1 MEGRMRSRVVVVM
14 LAFLFAACGSSKHST
29 TPTTNG
35 SSTTLARPAGAPN
48 VSACSLVTQA
58 DATQLFG
65 HPAQLVN
72 SAGVSSA
79 LSTCVWQADTN
90 PDPNSLD
97 NVEYKL
103 QVHIYPTDQFYMEK
117 YLKGAKRLSGIGTRA
132 FIRPAGPL
140 AQMAFVKYGRT
151 VTMDYSIEA
160 ITANPKPKAS
170 DQQDA
175 LVAIARAAA
184 SRY

>member
-1 MEGRMRSRVVVVM
+1 MRTLVLTVTFAIAV
-14 LAFLFAACGSSKHST
+14 AACGSSKHST
-29 TPTTNG
+29 APSKNG
-35 SSTTLARPAGAPN
+35 SSTTVARPAGAPN
-48 VSACSLVTQA
+48 VAACSLVPQA

-65 HPAQLVN
+65 HPAQLVA
-72 SAGVSSA
+72 SPGATSA

-97 NVEYKL
+97 NVEYRL
-103 QVHIYPTDQFYMEK
+103 QVHIYPTSNFYMEK
-117 YLKGAKRLSGIGTRA
+117 YVKGAKHLSGIGTRA
-132 FIRPAGPL
+132 FDSTQGSL
-140 AQMAFVKYGRT
+140 AQLAFMKYGRT
-151 VTMDYSIEA
+151 VTLDYGIEA

-170 DQQDA
+170 DQLDA